1 MGVLLALI
9 LFTAHPP
16 AAPQA
21 LSQDTPS
28 AAALHAGRTI
38 VRIDMAIEG
47 EITDDPMLRDLVE
60 TRVGT
65 PLSMAAVRETIAH
78 LYSLGRFQEIA
89 VTATDLEGG
98 VGLRYEL
105 VPVHTVIRIGF
116 KGNLGLSA
124 RTLRNA
130 VTSRFGRTP
139 TASQASRVAEML
151 QAFYFERGY
160 LGAAI
165 HPVLEEVHDPEGTI
179 LNFEIDAGARA
190 HIREVEISGD
200 PLLPRERFLSEI
212 GATPGRPYERVEVQR
227 RLAEYVD
234 KLRRRGRFEARGSHR
249 LVSQSD
255 DGRSVDLAVTIDPG
269 PEVVVRYEG
278 DRLPKDRLEELVPVR
293 SEGSIDIDLLEDS
306 ERRIVSF
313 LTQQGY
319 WKASATA
326 ERRDEDGRV
335 EVVFTVRKGPL
346 YRVQGGAQVTG
357 NVSVSAEEIRPLL
370 VNLEDGDLYVA
381 ANLDRAASAIRGI
394 YLRRGFGQVKVETAS
409 NELPAAPNGE
419 GRIQPVILITEGPLI
434 RIGNVTFSGNK
445 AASPEELAS
454 EVRLASGEPYYEP
467 AAIEARER
475 VLGWYLNRG
484 FTSATVKVVPDLVDG
499 TRLDLRFDINEGP
512 QSIVDHILVLGNVKV
527 NARVIERE
535 IQLKAGEPLGRNAL
549 FETRRRLAELGLFR
563 RIEIDQIQHGESDRY
578 DILVRVEEAPST
590 TIGYGAGLER
600 STILVTGADG
610 VAESR
615 IDLAPRGF
623 FEIGRR
629 NILGKNRSANLYTR
643 LGLRSDIDPET
654 GTGPRFGFP
663 EYRVV
668 ATFREP
674 RAFGMTA
681 DATITGVIEQ
691 GRRATF
697 KFSREGI
704 NAEIVRRLTPTVRTG
719 LRYTFAKTET
729 FDEALT
735 EDELAVIDRAFPDV
749 RVSAFAATVARDTR
763 DDPLDP
769 TRGMFMSA
777 EGSVA
782 ARSLGGEVGF
792 VKSYLQV
799 QGYRR
804 LPVGNRFVLA
814 GRLAVGLA
822 DGFPREVQIIA
833 PDGTPVMQTIEDLP
847 ASERFYA
854 GGDTTIRG
862 FELDRV
868 GMPNT
873 ITESGFPRGGNG
885 LLLLNGELRVPVWKS
900 VGAAFFAD
908 VGNVYERVTQID
920 LGELRGAVGF
930 GVRYNSP
937 VGPLR
942 LDIGFKLDRRTIAGS
957 LERRHEWH
965 FSFGHAF

>member
-1 MGVLLALI
+1 MVVLLSLAL
-9 LFTAHPP
+9 LVAQAQPSRPVLSPQSPSP
-16 AAPQA
+16 AAA
-21 LSQDTPS
+21 Y
-28 AAALHAGRTI
+28 AGRTI
-38 VRIDMAIEG
+38 VRTDISIEG
-47 EITDDPMLRDLVE
+47 QVTEDAMLRDLIQ
-60 TRVGT
+60 TRVGS

-78 LYSLGRFQEIA
+78 IFSLGRFQEIA
-89 VTATDLEGG
+89 VVATELDGG

-105 VPVHTVIRIGF
+105 VPVHNVVRIEF
-116 KGNLGLSA
+116 SGNLGLGE

-130 VTSRFGRTP
+130 VTSTFGRAP
-139 TASQASRVAEML
+139 AASQASRVAEML
-151 QAFYFERGY
+151 QGFYFERGY

-165 HPVLEEVHDPEGTI
+165 RPVLEEVHDPEGTV
-179 LNFEIDAGARA
+179 LNFEIEAGARA
-190 HIREVEISGD
+190 HVRNVEISGD
-200 PLLPRERFLSEI
+200 PVVAREKFLSEI
-212 GATPGRPYERVEVQR
+212 GMTPGRPYERVEVQR
-227 RLAEYVD
+227 RLTEFVD
-234 KLRRRGRFEARGSHR
+234 DLRRKGRFEARGSHR
-249 LVSQSD
+249 IVTQSD
-255 DGRSVDLAVTIDPG
+255 DGLSVDLAVTIDPG

-278 DRLPKDRLEELVPVR
+278 DPLPKERIDELVPIR
-293 SEGSIDIDLLEDS
+293 SEGSINIDILEDS

-313 LTQQGY
+313 LNQQGY

-326 ERRDEDGRV
+326 TRTDNDGRV

-346 YRVQGGAQVTG
+346 YRVDAGVQVTG
-357 NVSVSAEEIRPLL
+357 NASVPAEEIRPLL
-370 VNLEDGDLYVA
+370 ENLEDGDLFVA
-381 ANLDRAASAIRGI
+381 SNLDRAASAIRGI
-394 YLRRGFGQVKVETAS
+394 YLRRGFGQVKVETAD
-409 NELPAAPNGE
+409 NELPPAPNGE
-419 GRIQPVILITEGPLI
+419 GRIKPVIVITEGPLI
-434 RIGNVTFSGNK
+434 RIGEVTFSGNK
-445 AASPEELAS
+445 ALTTADLAASVPLEK
-454 EVRLASGEPYYEP
+454 GQPYYEP
-467 AAIEARER
+467 AVIDARER
-475 VLGWYLNRG
+475 VLNGYLNRG
-484 FTSATVKVVPDLVDG
+484 FASATVKLVPTLTDG
-499 TRLDLRFDINEGP
+499 SHLDLRFDVNEGP
-512 QSIVDHILVLGNVKV
+512 QRIVDHILVLGNVKTD
-527 NARVIERE
+527 ARVIERE
-535 IQLKAGEPLGRNAL
+535 IQFKTGEPLGLNAL

-563 RIEIDQIQHGESDRY
+563 RIQIDQVQHGESERY
-578 DILVRVEEAPST
+578 DILVRVEEAPAT

-615 IDLAPRGF
+615 NDLAPRGF

-629 NILGKNRSANLYTR
+629 NIGGKNRSASLYTR

-674 RAFGMTA
+674 RAFGLNA
-681 DATITGVIEQ
+681 DAAITGVIEQ
-691 GRRATF
+691 GRRPTF

-704 NAEIVRRLTPTVRTG
+704 NAEIVRRLTPSIRTG
-719 LRYTFAKTET
+719 LRYTFGTTET

-749 RVSAFAATVARDTR
+749 RLSAFSATVTRDTR

-769 TRGMFMSA
+769 TRGLFMSA

-792 VKSYLQV
+792 LKSYLQV

-804 LPVGNRFVLA
+804 LPLGDRFVLA
-814 GRLAVGLA
+814 GRVAVGLA
-822 DGFPREVQIIA
+822 DGFPREVDIQN
-833 PDGTPVMQTIEDLP
+833 PDGTVETQTIEDLP

-854 GGDTTIRG
+854 GGDSSIRG

-873 ITESGFPRGGNG
+873 ITETGFPRGGNG
-885 LLLLNGELRVPVWKS
+885 LVLLNGELRVPVWKS
-900 VGAAFFAD
+900 FGAAFFMD

-930 GVRYNSP
+930 GLRYNSP

-942 LDIGFKLDRRTIAGS
+942 LEIGFKLDRRTIAGE
-957 LERRHEWH
+957 LEPRHAWH
-965 FSFGHAF
+965 FSYGHAF